1 MKTFLKPHNVEPVK
15 KALSAFNAGEQ
26 RVALAHATGT
36 GKSYATCAIIEL
48 GNFKNVLY
56 LSPSNHINKYF
67 ERVVIKTLRDRKAIN
82 ILTTYSFLLH
92 RDLSAIAG
100 KYDLIVLDEYHR
112 VGAEEWGKAVKKV
125 LELNPQS
132 KILGLTATEVRYCDN
147 WKDMSKELNF
157 NVVSRITLV
166 DAIEH
171 HILPAPEYIIGF
183 SDFDIII
190 EELEALAI
198 KCKADKEYLEK
209 IKKMKVDWINSKGLA
224 GIVKRHLPITT
235 SKIVVFSEAIERYD
249 DIVKKMTKILTAAG
263 FKNLKFLRADSDTK
277 DSVSNIE
284 YFSTN
289 NDKNEVKVIISVNM
303 LNEGIHA
310 EGAEA
315 CFMFRKTHSANIFLQ
330 QLGRVESSLDPE
342 SRPVVFDLVN
352 NISNDWELFTKIGLK
367 QRSDESVLID
377 RNCVRRIFGKA
388 GIKVYSYV
396 EETVEIKRKLNILFH
411 HPDFTIQD
419 LIDFVTKHGRLPIV
433 GRKSERTLYG
443 WMLEQIHKGNQEVI
457 KIYNMYKRKNYTIQ
471 DLIDFVNTFNRL
483 PKLSMENEFERRLY
497 YWMHKQIS
505 SNNQEVI
512 EIYNK
517 YNIKPIR
524 YTTIQDLIDFINTY
538 NRLPK
543 SKAEYESEKRIYKW
557 MREQIRRGNQV
568 VIEIY
573 NKYNIKF
580 TIQDLK
586 DFVNKYGRLPRGYI
600 KSEQLLYS
608 WMRCEIRKGNQEVIE
623 IHNKYIGRRHY
634 TIQDLIDF
642 VNKYERLPKYSKL
655 SERPLHRWMMIE
667 MKKGNQEVI
676 DIYNRFNPDKPWK
689 G

>member
-67 ERVVIKTLRDRKAIN
+67 ERVVIKTLGDRKAIN

-92 RDLSAIAG
+92 RDLNALAG

-125 LELNPQS
+125 LELNPQA

-166 DAIEH
+166 DAIERR
-171 HILPAPEYIIGF
+171 ILPAPEYIIGF
-183 SDFDIII
+183 SDFDRII
-190 EELEALAI
+190 EELEALAV
-198 KCKADKEYLEK
+198 KCKADKEYLEE
-209 IKKMKVDWINSKGLA
+209 IKKIKVDWINSDGLA

-249 DIVKKMTKILTAAG
+249 EIVKKMTEILTAAG

-330 QLGRVESSLDPE
+330 QLGRVESSLNPE
-342 SRPVVFDLVN
+342 NRPIVFDLVN
-352 NISNDWELFTKIGLK
+352 NISNDWELFANIGLK
-367 QRSDESVLID
+367 QVGRTTKTSPI
-377 RNCVRRIFGKA
+377 CVRRILGIA
-388 GIKVYSYV
+388 GISVYSYV
-396 EETVEIKRKLNILFH
+396 EAYVEMKEKLNRLYGYH
-411 HPDFTIQD
+411 WHTIQE
-419 LIDFVTKHGRLPIV
+419 LIDFVNIHKRLPNGNI
-433 GRKSERTLYG
+433 KEEKQLYT
-443 WMLEQIHKGNQEVI
+443 WMRIQISCGNKEVI
-457 KIYNMYKRKNYTIQ
+457 EIYKKYKKMSYAQHTVQELIDFVNMYNRLPRESVKEEKPLSKWMYRQIKLGNKEVIEIYEKYKICLTYSIQ
-471 DLIDFVNTFNRL
+471 DLIDFVNTYNRL
-483 PKLSMENEFERRLY
+483 PNYNHGTKKEKGLCSWMYRQIKLGN
-497 YWMHKQIS
+497 K
-505 SNNQEVI
+505 EVI
-512 EIYNK
+512 EIYEK
-517 YNIKPIR
+517 YRFIN
-524 YTTIQDLIDFINTY
+524 TITSQDLINFVDIY

-543 SKAEYESEKRIYKW
+543 FNKEDEFECRLYRW
-557 MREQIRRGNQV
+557 MR
-568 VIEIY
+568 Y
-573 NKYNIKF
+573 
-580 TIQDLK
+580 
-586 DFVNKYGRLPRGYI
+586 
-600 KSEQLLYS
+600 QL
-608 WMRCEIRKGNQEVIE
+608 
-623 IHNKYIGRRHY
+623 HA
-634 TIQDLIDF
+634 
-642 VNKYERLPKYSKL
+642 
-655 SERPLHRWMMIE
+655 
-667 MKKGNQEVI
+667 GNQEVI
-676 DIYNRFNPDKPWK
+676 DIYNRFNPNKPWK